1 MANAAKILAVSC
13 PARFLLLAQTAP
25 KRLLNLAMLPAN
37 KAIIRKPSG
46 NIRRRLKINQTFL
59 NPTITVGIS
68 ILI

>member
-1 MANAAKILAVSC
+1 
-13 PARFLLLAQTAP
+13 LLLAQTAP